1 MITTSNLKIRLVLF
15 AMSGLL
21 PTAFAHDNHTIHPTL
36 TDKSYDAWA
45 LDDDGDFFDN
55 VGIKEADT
63 FSIPTLPSDAD
74 SLSATIHIGASAW
87 SLSQPATLKDWLI
100 AGSIDEDAPDTRCL
114 AHFYNPIGT
123 HYLTDPITVSGR
135 DSFEWASAGTSFTP
149 LMGAKP
155 SPGTNQESWVKAR
168 EYYFDALTKSSKI
181 DREANL
187 AHTFYAI
194 GKVSHLLQ
202 DLSQPEHVRN
212 DAHMVNG
219 SDTPVIGGLGNKI
232 VPEARWIENYG
243 RDKIVTIAA
252 WPELDG
258 VTPLDWKPA
267 GFKKMEDFWNRHVYT
282 GSGSDLDADASGT
295 KLLGLSEFVNGNFL
309 GADAG
314 YQSTKSKHYFPHPA
328 LADTNISTYGVHDV
342 LPASTWRTGATVN
355 PKSGIIRQ
363 SVFLRKDRSGV
374 VVDRHS
380 VLNYSQFYS
389 GRILGV
395 ESPHMDAKTTIN
407 APDVLENYHK
417 VVLPKAIKY
426 TAGIMDY
433 FLRGKL
439 EVRVTWDEENEEYK
453 LDITNKSGDSLK
465 GGAFTLYADD
475 SGDTRTAVSSLAVK
489 LEGDAWSSSSILADE
504 AIANATFKPSST
516 QSKGFILV
524 YKGTIGLDS
533 GNAANDSLDEG
544 KAIAAYH
551 FQILRFNIKWD
562 KNDDI
567 DLYLRDPDGALIYY
581 SDKVSDL
588 GELDIDDIPGT
599 GPENITLKR
608 LVPGDYKVYANFY
621 FTHYEED
628 DLSVDP
634 PVIHPVNVTMKTYY
648 NSSTPLDTVNFN
660 LENFNYGSD
669 IPEETAGPATQQYWY
684 IRKKVT
690 VDEEGKV
697 TQH

>member
-1 MITTSNLKIRLVLF
+1 MITTKNLKSRLVLL
-15 AMSGLL
+15 AISGAL
-21 PTAFAHDNHTIHPTL
+21 PAALAHDNHTIHPTL
-36 TDKSYDAWA
+36 TDKAYDAWT
-45 LDDDGDFFDN
+45 LKDDGDFFKK
-55 VGIKEADT
+55 VGVKETDT

-74 SLSATIHIGASAW
+74 SLSAAIKIGASSW

-168 EYYFDALTKSSKI
+168 EYYYDSLTKSSKT

-219 SDTPVIGGLGNKI
+219 SETPIVGALGGI

-252 WPELDG
+252 WPELDS
-258 VTPLDWKPA
+258 VPALDWKPS
-267 GFKKMEDFWNRHVYT
+267 GFKKMEDFWNRKVYT
-282 GSGSDLDADASGT
+282 GSSTALDEDASGT
-295 KLLGLSEFVNGNFL
+295 KLLGLAEFVNGNFL

-314 YQSTKSKHYFPHPA
+314 YQSTDAKHYFPHPS
-328 LADTNISTYGVHDV
+328 LGDTNVGTYSVHDV
-342 LPASTWRTGATVN
+342 LPANTWRSGATVN
-355 PKSGIIRQ
+355 PKSGIFRQ

-380 VLNYSQFYS
+380 VLNYSQLYR
-389 GRILGV
+389 GRIFGV
-395 ESPHMDAKTTIN
+395 ESPHTDAKTTIN

-417 VVLPKAIKY
+417 IVLPKAIKY
-426 TAGIMDY
+426 TSGIMDY

-439 EVRVTWDEENEEYK
+439 EVRVTWDEENDEYK
-453 LDITNKSGDSLK
+453 LDITNKSGDTLK
-465 GGAFTLYADD
+465 GGQFTLYADNT
-475 SGDTRTAVSSLAVK
+475 GGTRTAVSSLEVK
-489 LEGDAWSSSSILADE
+489 VGGDVWSSSSILADNDV
-504 AIANATFKPSST
+504 AQGTFSPSST

-524 YKGTIGLDS
+524 YKGTIGVDS

-544 KAIAAYH
+544 KAVASYH
-551 FQILRFNIKWD
+551 FQILRFNIKWNV
-562 KNDDI
+562 NDDI
-567 DLYLRDPDGALIYY
+567 DLYLTDPNGETI
-581 SDKVSDL
+581 SFRHTVSEL

-599 GPENITLKR
+599 GPENITLKQI
-608 LVPGDYKVYANFY
+608 VPGDYQAYANF
-621 FTHYEED
+621 FRSHNEAD
-628 DLSVDP
+628 DPDADP
-634 PVIHPVNVTMKTYY
+634 PIINPVTVTMKTYY
-648 NSSTPLDTVNFN
+648 NSSTPLDTVTFT
-660 LENFNYGSD
+660 FTDFDQGAGP
-669 IPEETAGPATQQYWY
+669 PEGVTGPATQECWY
-684 IRKKVT
+684 IRKKVV
-690 VDEEGKV
+690 VDDELKV